1 MARMSRNS
9 FCHGWVR
16 VALGVALISIFAG
29 CQAGELI
36 GGALQNNEYQKLVDT
51 PPKYVGL
58 QDKTIAVVVN
68 ADMSTLY
75 EFPRLVAEVADG
87 VSKRIQRDVP
97 GAKVLGA
104 QHVINWQYRTPQWNA
119 LPYGEMAEQL
129 NVDRV

>member
-1 MARMSRNS
+1 MDRMSRD
-9 FCHGWVR
+9 FVGQQWMR
-16 VALGVALISIFAG
+16 VALAGALILLFAG

-51 PPKYVGL
+51 PPKYAGL

-75 EFPRLVAEVADG
+75 EFPTLIAEIADG

-104 QHVINWQYRTPQWNA
+104 QYVINWQYRTPQWNA

-129 NVDRV
+129 NVERI